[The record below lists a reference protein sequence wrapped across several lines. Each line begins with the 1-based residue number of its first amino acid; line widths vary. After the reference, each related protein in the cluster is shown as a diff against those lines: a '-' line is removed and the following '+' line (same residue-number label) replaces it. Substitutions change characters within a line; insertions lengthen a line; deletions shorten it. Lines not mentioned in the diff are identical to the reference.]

1 VKDNK
6 LRIIINRSAQAIFD
20 YTLNPENTPKWID
33 GIESEETNEW
43 PVKIGSTY
51 KNTNGKGSWN
61 SYKVTELVDG
71 ETFTLTSTPDLNL
84 SVKYTFTKMTDNSTK
99 FDYHEWV
106 EQAPLEHVFTQ
117 DALEKL
123 KDILEAS

>member
-1 VKDNK
+1 MKDNK
-6 LRIIINRSAQAIFD
+6 LTIIINRPAQVIFD

-33 GIESEETNEW
+33 GIESEKTSEW

-71 ETFTLTSTPDLNL
+71 ETFTLISTPDLNL
-84 SVKYTFTKMTDNSTK
+84 SVKYAFTKITDNSTK
-99 FDYHEWV
+99 FDYREWV
-106 EQAPLEHVFTQ
+106 EQAPLTHVFTQ

-123 KDILEAS
+123 KGILEAS

>member
-1 VKDNK
+1 MKDNK
-6 LRIIINRSAQAIFD
+6 LTIVINKPAQVVYD
-20 YTLNPENTPKWID
+20 YTLNPKNTPLWID

-43 PVKIGSTY
+43 PVKIESIY
-51 KNTNGKGSWN
+51 KNTDGKGSWN
-61 SYKVTELVDG
+61 RYKVTELVDG
-71 ETFTLTSTPDLNL
+71 KTFTLTSIPDMNL
-84 SVKYTFTKMTDNSTK
+84 SVKYTFTKITDSSTQ

-123 KDILEAS
+123 KYILESN